1 MTHFQRNQEILDN
14 LIPLPVNL
22 PKIYL
27 LGDTGAG
34 KTTIIRQ
41 LLGTTSLRFPS
52 VRRTRTTIAV
62 TEYVLSKES
71 KFRAAIVFK
80 PAEEVHRYIQEI
92 LEDTIL
98 KAYRSFVS
106 KKLKKEELVANLEES
121 PDQRFRLRFM
131 INEVERN
138 TIATAIIDQLLPKI
152 SDWINQNFPNEKDD
166 FDVLVELAID
176 EGLKVDVGQIQEK
189 IVAVMQTAVQRL
201 CDNHDTFLPESYT
214 IEETD
219 IQVFLKRLKPF
230 LDAEEESISPVIE
243 RARVRGNISATW
255 LPENL
260 EVVLID
266 GEGIGHDIKEANKS
280 SLSPRHLDFFYL
292 SDAIILVE
300 DSERPFIAGGKSA
313 LLTIAR
319 NGFLPKAILAFSK
332 LDKIEGERHEQIAEV
347 NKSLRNLL
355 SALSE
360 DEGISISKEQLD
372 IRYLGKMDNETTDDQ
387 TKQEITDLLNA
398 IKAKATEAKPKYI
411 KPVYDFELLAPF
423 LDKATSEFRSMWDRY
438 LSNDFAYRKPWQTI
452 KAFNYRM
459 SWGQDEYKDM
469 RPVEDLHTEL
479 ITKLERYITS
489 PTMWEQ
495 EVTTILQQVSVDR
508 FKQEFSISLVQLI
521 REILINQNEPY
532 WRETA
537 ELRGTGSTKDRAIS
551 IKGLFHRTVP
561 SMTDEHAR
569 RFKDAIKECFQ
580 KALTKIQ

>member
-1 MTHFQRNQEILDN
+1 MTPFQRSQEILDN

-22 PKIYL
+22 PKVYL

-52 VRRTRTTIAV
+52 VRRTRTTIAI
-62 TEYVLSKES
+62 TEYVLSKEP

-80 PAEEVHRYIQEI
+80 PAEEVHRYVREI

-98 KAYRSFVS
+98 KAYRSYVS
-106 KKLKKEELVANLEES
+106 GKLKKEELVTNLEES

-131 INEVERN
+131 VDQAER
-138 TIATAIIDQLLPKI
+138 TSIAGIIIDQLLARI

-166 FDVLVELAID
+166 LDTLVEFALD
-176 EGLKVDVGQIQEK
+176 EGLKSDVDQIQSRIAS
-189 IVAVMQTAVQRL
+189 IVQTAVQRL
-201 CDNHDTFLPESYT
+201 CKITDASLPQSFV
-214 IEETD
+214 IEETQIED
-219 IQVFLKRLKPF
+219 FLKKLKPF
-230 LDAEEESISPVIE
+230 LDAEEGSISPVVE

-255 LPENL
+255 LPDNL

-313 LLTIAR
+313 LLTLAR
-319 NGFLPKAILAFSK
+319 NGFLPKAVLAFSK
-332 LDKIEGERHEQIAEV
+332 LDKIEGERHEQITEV
-347 NKSLRNLL
+347 NQSLRNLL
-355 SALSE
+355 SALSQ

-372 IRYLGKMDNETTDDQ
+372 IRYLGKMDSETTDDQ
-387 TKQEITDLLNA
+387 TKQEINDLLTT
-398 IKAKATEAKPKYI
+398 IRAKATEVKPKYV

-423 LDKATSEFRSMWDRY
+423 LDRATTEFRSMWDRY

-489 PTMWEQ
+489 PTMWEV

-521 REILINQNEPY
+521 REILIFQNEQY
-532 WRETA
+532 WRESA
-537 ELRGTGSTKDRAIS
+537 DLRGTGSTRERAAL
-551 IKGLFHRTVP
+551 IKGLLHLTVP

-569 RFKDAIKECFQ
+569 KFKDAVKECFQ
-580 KALTKIQ
+580 KALTKI